1 MNEEAIQNCC
11 DFVLEAIE
19 NRLVHMRDVN
29 EVDGEGGE
37 VLQRM
42 STQMCQWV
50 LLLEPFIAGA
60 HHLLDSLIDITRGI
74 EQQAEQRCLRTR
86 GRPRISISESQIRF
100 YLEHNFNVVQ
110 IANLFGCSRRTVER
124 RMLEYN
130 ITVHSRYSCISDV
143 DLRNTVA
150 AICNRNPNLGEKSV
164 DGLLRSQGVIVQ
176 RHRIR
181 HALHAVD
188 PEGVQL
194 RLRGVLHRRRYNV
207 QSPNALWHVDGYH
220 KLIRWK
226 IVIHGGIDGYS
237 RVVTYLSAATNN
249 SAQTAFLAFTQG
261 VESYGLP
268 SRVRT
273 DYGGEN
279 VLIAEYMVERRGA
292 GRGSIIMGRSVHNQ
306 RIERLWRDLFAGCV
320 SYFYYL
326 FYYLE
331 GEGLLHPDEDAY
343 LLALQITFLPKLQ
356 KQLDSFRLGWCNH
369 RLRTERNQTPH
380 QLWLQG
386 MQQQDQNSIVFD
398 GLRDQEVSCKQFVM
412 RSM

>member
-1 MNEEAIQNCC
+1 
-11 DFVLEAIE
+11 
-19 NRLVHMRDVN
+19 
-29 EVDGEGGE
+29 
-37 VLQRM
+37 
-42 STQMCQWV
+42 
-50 LLLEPFIAGA
+50 
-60 HHLLDSLIDITRGI
+60 
-74 EQQAEQRCLRTR
+74 
-86 GRPRISISESQIRF
+86 
-100 YLEHNFNVVQ
+100 
-110 IANLFGCSRRTVER
+110 
-124 RMLEYN
+124 MLEYN
-130 ITVHSRYSCISDV
+130 ITVRSRYSCISDV

-279 VLIAEYMVERRGA
+279 VLIAEYMVE
-292 GRGSIIMGRSVHNQ
+292 
-306 RIERLWRDLFAGCV
+306 
-320 SYFYYL
+320 
-326 FYYLE
+326 
-331 GEGLLHPDEDAY
+331 
-343 LLALQITFLPKLQ
+343 
-356 KQLDSFRLGWCNH
+356 
-369 RLRTERNQTPH
+369 
-380 QLWLQG
+380 
-386 MQQQDQNSIVFD
+386 
-398 GLRDQEVSCKQFVM
+398 
-412 RSM
+412 

>member
-1 MNEEAIQNCC
+1 MNEEAVQNCC

-19 NRLVHMRDVN
+19 DRLVRMRGVN
-29 EVDGEGGE
+29 EVDGEDGE
-37 VLQRM
+37 VLLRL

-50 LLLEPFIAGA
+50 LLLEPFITGA
-60 HHLLDSLIDITRGI
+60 RHFLDSLIDITRAI
-74 EQQAEQRCLRTR
+74 EQQGEQRRHRTR
-86 GRPRISISESQIRF
+86 GRRRILISESQIRF
-100 YLEHNFNVVQ
+100 YLEHNFNIVQ

-124 RMLEYN
+124 RMREFN
-130 ITVHSRYSCISDV
+130 ITVHSRYSCISDM

-150 AICNRNPNLGEKSV
+150 AICSRNPNLGEKSV
-164 DGLLRSQGVIVQ
+164 DGLLRSQGITVQ

-181 HALHAVD
+181 QALHAVD

-237 RVVTYLSAATNN
+237 RVVTHLRAATNN
-249 SAQTAFLAFTQG
+249 SALTAFLAFTQG

-279 VLIAEYMVERRGA
+279 VLIAEHMVERRGA

-326 FYYLE
+326 FYFLE
-331 GEGLLHPDEDAY
+331 GESLLDPDICRAP
-343 LLALQITFLPKLQ
+343 AK
-356 KQLDSFRLGWCNH
+356 
-369 RLRTERNQTPH
+369 
-380 QLWLQG
+380 
-386 MQQQDQNSIVFD
+386 
-398 GLRDQEVSCKQFVM
+398 
-412 RSM
+412 